1 MDSELENNDVIEV
14 YQRLSLLLEQQ
25 NKTHSEEK
33 NEETVKGDFE
43 NSEIIENNINILT
56 NLLLMSSQKKDSHK
70 ENKHKSFQVESTN
83 LSRWD
88 SKRPHKS
95 LQFGQIITPPLK
107 ESVDYNGSQDSF
119 INYPKNNKINKEE
132 ELEKTYTYNSVLP
145 HMDELVTVL
154 TKQKLVA
161 NDNELQNNENS
172 KEKEHTPQSNGQ
184 EKQKNKKSFVQSY
197 KKTKYDAFA
206 IYKVFLTKLRN

>member
-33 NEETVKGDFE
+33 NEETLKGGFE
-43 NSEIIENNINILT
+43 SSEIIENNINILT
-56 NLLLMSSQKKDSHK
+56 NLLLMNSQKKDSQK
-70 ENKHKSFQVESTN
+70 KGKQHKSFQVESTV
-83 LSRWD
+83 LSMD

-95 LQFGQIITPPLK
+95 LQFGQIISPPLK

-119 INYPKNNKINKEE
+119 INYQKNNKINKEE

-161 NDNELQNNENS
+161 NDNELQNNESSN
-172 KEKEHTPQSNGQ
+172 EKERTPQSNGQ

-206 IYKVFLTKLRN
+206 IYKVS